1 MLFQILLVDDEP
13 LVHHH
18 VMTITDWPSHG
29 FEISGEAYSAPMA
42 LEALEASRPHIAI
55 IDVNMPGMNGV
66 ELQRTIRE
74 RYPAVKTIM
83 LSSYD
88 DYDYVRESL
97 RNGAVD
103 YVLKHRLN
111 EQSLLAIL
119 KKAAQEVQQEA
130 GATGSRLK
138 DGSQNADSR
147 AEDLREHTLRL
158 LAGQPG
164 AAGILEQSLR
174 RSGLPD
180 GVVCYMAAAVQM
192 VPFLLLTQSRSDVQ
206 MNALVGQAV
215 QIMQQ
220 SLGDLP
226 QRLAVYV
233 ENGRLAVLFAFTE
246 RSEQAAVSEA
256 GRLMSNISHSLALFL
271 NLKCTSALGHVCGSL
286 SLLEA
291 SYRTAERLLDNA
303 AAQEEMAGGMDS
315 PRLLMTIGNQKQL
328 LLAIERLD
336 LEGVER
342 SIAGAFAPVQKH
354 PLHSPS
360 VQMIVSEL
368 LAIGERTLTRGNAEA
383 GGLPSR
389 EELGSIGSVAGL
401 EQWLKTYYGSLLG
414 SLRRHQAQGSY
425 SRHVSHAVELI
436 LERYPSYITLELAA
450 DLIGLNPSYLSRIF
464 KEETRTTFSEY
475 LNRVRIDASCRL
487 LEAGNSTVK
496 QISSQVGFTTYN
508 YFFKVFKELTGTTP
522 HAFMSRSPGAE

>member
-1 MLFQILLVDDEP
+1 MLYQILLVDDEP

-18 VMTITDWPSHG
+18 LKTITDWPSQG
-29 FEISGEAYSAPMA
+29 FELSGEAYSGPMA
-42 LEALEASRPHIAI
+42 LEVLETARPHIAI
-55 IDVNMPGMNGV
+55 LDVDMPGMNGV

-88 DYDYVRESL
+88 DYDYVRECL

-119 KKAAQEVQQEA
+119 KRAAQEVQEEA
-130 GATGSRLK
+130 RTTGSGMAGRHTE
-138 DGSQNADSR
+138 ADHG
-147 AEDLREHTLRL
+147 AEDLREQTLRL
-158 LAGQPG
+158 LAGAPE
-164 AAGILEQSLR
+164 AAGILFRSMR

-180 GVVCYMAAAVQM
+180 GVICYMAAAVQI
-192 VPFLLLTQSRSDVQ
+192 VPFLLLTQTRSDMQ
-206 MNALVGQAV
+206 MNTLVSQVV
-215 QIMQQ
+215 QITQQ
-220 SLGDLP
+220 SLGELP
-226 QRLAVYV
+226 QRMAVYV
-233 ENGRLAVLFAFTE
+233 ENGRLAVLLAFTE
-246 RSEQAAVSEA
+246 RSEQTAASEA
-256 GRLMSNISHSLALFL
+256 GRLMSNISHALALFL

-286 SLLEA
+286 SVVEA
-291 SYRTAERLLDNA
+291 SYRAAERLLDNA
-303 AAQEEMAGGMDS
+303 AALEEPAGGPDS
-315 PRLLMTIGNQKQL
+315 PRLLMTIANQKQL

-336 LEGVER
+336 KDGVER
-342 SIAGAFAPVQKH
+342 SIAEAFAPVQQY

-368 LAIGERTLTRGNAEA
+368 LAIGEKTITRGNGEA

-401 EQWLKTYYGSLLG
+401 EQWLKAYYASLLG
-414 SLRRHQAQGSY
+414 SLRRHQAHGTY

-450 DLIGLNPSYLSRIF
+450 DRIGLNPSYLSRIF

-475 LNRVRIDASCRL
+475 VNRVRIDASCRL

-522 HAFMSRSPGAE
+522 HAFMSRPPGAE